1 LLLRWCLRP
10 VRHGDILAGCAAILL
25 ILLPTLLASALLV
38 LTTLLLIALVRILL
52 VRLVLLALLL
62 LLLAALFFLALLLF
76 LLTLLFTLI
85 LTGVVALLTTL
96 IGLIPA
102 LSFIRHDAFSH
113 CYGAHAPKNNEGYSI
128 WVP

>member
-62 LLLAALFFLALLLF
+62 LLLAALFFLALL
-76 LLTLLFTLI
+76 FTLI

>member
-1 LLLRWCLRP
+1 MLLRWCLRP

-62 LLLAALFFLALLLF
+62 LLLAALFFLALL
-76 LLTLLFTLI
+76 FTLI